1 MIKFLLKLLQKK
13 DCHHIFSLYTRIQ
26 NCNSF
31 DQKTDEA
38 SEKSK
43 QSFKYWK
50 TKRRYGR
57 PIIHIVSSDYVDDV
71 SNRRQTNL
79 IKSFRFAN
87 RIDTSG
93 RACICLFDIL
103 PNLVPAPLLFA
114 IRTVCI
120 QIIFLFHHILYG

>member
-1 MIKFLLKLLQKK
+1 MIMFLLKLLLKK
-13 DCHHIFSLYTRIQ
+13 DSHHIFSLYTRIQ

-57 PIIHIVSSDYVDDV
+57 PIIHIVSSDYVDV
-71 SNRRQTNL
+71 SDWRRTNL